1 MILDFSCSRSAC
13 CRVLSR
19 PFVDFHK
26 PGHTAMVTASA
37 IAPLRTKRAIIP
49 VNATFDRQKFTET
62 YLLED

>member
-1 MILDFSCSRSAC
+1 
-13 CRVLSR
+13 
-19 PFVDFHK
+19 
-26 PGHTAMVTASA
+26 MVTASA